1 MINLKEHVVIRQDIE
16 YVPLEIA
23 EAAVKE
29 AVEQTGY
36 LNNIKAIDNAME
48 DIKNSMKQFNTS
60 LENLDKDD

>member
-29 AVEQTGY
+29 AVEQIGY